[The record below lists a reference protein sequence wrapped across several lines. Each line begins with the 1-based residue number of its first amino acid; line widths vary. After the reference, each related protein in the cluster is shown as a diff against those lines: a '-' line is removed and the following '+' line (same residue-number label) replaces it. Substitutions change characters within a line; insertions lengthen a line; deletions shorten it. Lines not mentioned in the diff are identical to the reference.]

1 MDSNPNISQFD
12 KSFSRQLDTSAFSV
26 PDNFVK
32 GRSATGVIRGPGQM
46 NVDLSAAKKF
56 VVHDFLHANIGD
68 FFNAFNHSQWTG
80 VCSTS
85 PSCFDNDGNEVPF
98 GQVIS
103 WKEGRIL
110 QLGIKL
116 MF

>member
-1 MDSNPNISQFD
+1 MDSNPNIGQFD

-56 VVHDFLHANIGD
+56 VVHDFLHANIRGD

-80 VCSTS
+80 VA
-85 PSCFDNDGNEVPF
+85 V
-98 GQVIS
+98 QVHHALTITETKYRS
-103 WKEGRIL
+103 V
-110 QLGIKL
+110 KL
-116 MF
+116 FPGKKVAFFS